1 MRFDSIKSLA
11 LVGIVSVGF
20 LVNGC
25 LTDDKKAEKKD
36 TTKVD
41 TTHALAA
48 EKTLNVGAQGN
59 LTLGSSLELDTG
71 KVYLS
76 GVANANLDG
85 VDLVFM
91 YYGSA
96 YHIDNTESAKAAA
109 NAATPKI
116 NLADNWV
123 AAKLNGNEFVKV
135 TTKPANQEAA
145 MTTFMTSS
153 AKLSTSTVAQG
164 DMFIVETTDGNFT
177 LITVSAVTG
186 TDNKGAA
193 DFKISIGTI

>member
-11 LVGIVSVGF
+11 VVGIVSVGF

-25 LTDDKKAEKKD
+25 LTDDKKEPAKD
-36 TTKVD
+36 PVKVD
-41 TTHALAA
+41 STHALAA

-59 LTLGSSLELDTG
+59 ATLGSSLELDTG

-76 GVANANLDG
+76 AAANANLDG

-91 YYGSA
+91 YYGSG

-116 NLADNWV
+116 NLADNWLD
-123 AAKLNGNEFVKV
+123 AKLNGNEFVKV

-145 MTTFMTSS
+145 VAAWGTGS
-153 AKLSTSTVAQG
+153 KLSSSMVAAG
-164 DMFIVETTDGNFT
+164 DMFVVETTDGEYT

-186 TDNKGAA
+186 SDKTGAA
-193 DFKISIGTI
+193 DFKISILTI